1 MDSYV
6 CVLIVVEIGGGQDV
20 GERCR
25 EGASYIDTRTV
36 ECLQRYLVHFH
47 LAHVARLR
55 FTPLTVSP
63 SSATSN
69 VGPRAS
75 PVPPPRNG
83 HARCRRLCKRS
94 LSTLWVEVYGW
105 AEGKCNCSINV
116 FLVQIFGCAF
126 VIKSNTSLMYKIYFE
141 IERN

>member
-1 MDSYV
+1 MNSCV
-6 CVLIVVEIGGGQDV
+6 CALIVVESGRTGRRRDV
-20 GERCR
+20 GK
-25 EGASYIDTRTV
+25 GASYIDTRSV

-63 SSATSN
+63 SSATPN

-126 VIKSNTSLMYKIYFE
+126 VINSNTILMCFVQNIF
-141 IERN
+141 